1 MQQVGDRHVFGSLA
15 LCYIVALVFINACIV
30 LYDAFT
36 VVDVYRLIQYDISGA
51 PFGSRAASLN
61 HHVGSSL
68 SAHGSDLSRTV
79 VMLYLRELDETFI
92 REYIEQGK
100 PLGGL
105 LIVLPQGFRYDKYQN
120 LALCDYTEAKKQLAD
135 LEQKLIHRAIQYPVY
150 FAFECQDLAIVLA
163 DIRKNDAFGQP
174 ATATIGRH
182 KLMVTSP
189 APKKLASPTIINIQ
203 GWLLGMK
210 TDQDS
215 SQLPTIA
222 ILASYDTFGAAP
234 AISVGSDSN
243 GSGVVALLEIARLFS
258 ILYSN
263 PNTRGSYNIFFGL
276 TSGGPYNYYGTE
288 KWLRSF
294 NQSLRESIDYAICLI
309 SLSSAKNGLW
319 LHVSKPPGN
328 AYVKKIF
335 EGLSNVAEEF
345 GLKVGLKYKRINVSD
360 SRVGWEHEQFS
371 WSGVTA
377 ATLSGISVAP
387 NLLENTGGISDKSK
401 FVDEEA
407 VVQSIK
413 LVSES
418 LARHIYGKDGKNI
431 SIFAD
436 KSRLAISPTYVLS
449 WLSLLS
455 ETPRVAPFLSKD
467 NTFIMALEKEL
478 ADHVVE
484 VKLQHN
490 VIDDMFTFY
499 DSTVNTL
506 WIYQVPNVT
515 FDLLLLLV
523 VGLYFA
529 ALLSSLLTTRNQFV
543 WSRTECSGDGSERQN
558 GFRETTRDHEGL
570 AQRGTCDGSNPRQ
583 IHKRITRSLAGS
595 SLGLTFLMKGKGKIA
610 SDYHVN
616 QIFCAAKKVAWRAR
630 ENKRELHGSELPGF
644 ETRTTKND
652 MFSYGVGEV
661 EVLLN
666 EKTRVIPCVNYVPSL
681 KNKNVLSLDLL
692 KKQGYEVVFDG
703 DVCYVN
709 GMFEEENSC
718 VNDGIVDC
726 GLWIVMRLKIIT

>member
-1 MQQVGDRHVFGSLA
+1 MANPSNAADGRRHVFESFY
-15 LCYIVALVFINACIV
+15 YIVAFVFIRIACIE
-30 LYDAFT
+30 LCDAST
-36 VVDVYRLIQYDISGA
+36 VVDGYRLIQYDISGA

-68 SAHGSDLSRTV
+68 SVHGSDLSRTV

-105 LIVLPQGFRYDKYQN
+105 LIVLPQAFSYDIYQT
-120 LALCDYTEAKKQLAD
+120 LVFCVFTKEKKQLAD

-150 FAFECQDLAIVLA
+150 FAFECKDLAFVLA

-182 KLMVTSP
+182 KLMVTST
-189 APKKLASPTIINIQ
+189 APKQIASPTIINIQ
-203 GWLLGMK
+203 GWLPGMK

-263 PNTRGSYNIFFGL
+263 PNTRGSYNILFGL

-294 NQSLRESIDYAICLI
+294 NQSLRESIDYAICLN
-309 SLSSAKNGLW
+309 SLSSAKNELW

-328 AYVKKIF
+328 AYVKTIF
-335 EGLSNVAEEF
+335 KATEEF

-360 SRVGWEHEQFS
+360 SRVAWEHEQFS

-377 ATLSGISVAP
+377 ATLSRLSDAP
-387 NLLENTGGISDKSK
+387 NFLENTGGISDKRK
-401 FVDEEA
+401 FINEEA

-436 KSRLAISPTYVLS
+436 KTSLAISPTY
-449 WLSLLS
+449 
-455 ETPRVAPFLSKD
+455 
-467 NTFIMALEKEL
+467 EL

-506 WIYQVPNVT
+506 RIYQVAYVT

-523 VGLYFA
+523 ISLYLTAIFSF
-529 ALLSSLLTTRNQFV
+529 LLIATR
-543 WSRTECSGDGSERQN
+543 
-558 GFRETTRDHEGL
+558 
-570 AQRGTCDGSNPRQ
+570 
-583 IHKRITRSLAGS
+583 
-595 SLGLTFLMKGKGKIA
+595 
-610 SDYHVN
+610 
-616 QIFCAAKKVAWRAR
+616 
-630 ENKRELHGSELPGF
+630 
-644 ETRTTKND
+644 
-652 MFSYGVGEV
+652 FSGVGYFQSYVIEND
-661 EVLLN
+661 ENEMADLISFQLLLLD
-666 EKTRVIPCVNYVPSL
+666 RV
-681 KNKNVLSLDLL
+681 D
-692 KKQGYEVVFDG
+692 VFSIAIL
-703 DVCYVN
+703 VC
-709 GMFEEENSC
+709 G
-718 VNDGIVDC
+718 
-726 GLWIVMRLKIIT
+726 